1 MSFRQFYFMPI
12 ILRQIKSTDNVP
24 LTTLIRKVICE
35 FNIDI
40 PVIVDDDPYTDK
52 LFELF
57 QSDNSVYWVV
67 EENGV
72 ILGGCGIFPTAGL
85 QEGCAEI
92 VKFYLSSESRG
103 EGIEELL
110 MQVTINTARNLGY
123 KQLYL
128 ESFPELKRSVGL
140 YRGLGF
146 KSLKKPLGNSSHH
159 ACTIWLLKELQINY

>member
-1 MSFRQFYFMPI
+1 MPV
-12 ILRQIKSTDNVP
+12 ILRQIKSTDNA
-24 LTTLIRKVICE
+24 LFAALISKEIRE
-35 FNIDI
+35 FDIDKPI
-40 PVIVDDDPYTDK
+40 IVYDDPVTDK

-57 QSDNSVYWVV
+57 QTDNSVYWVV

-103 EGIEELL
+103 EGIEKLL
-110 MQVTINTARNLGY
+110 MQVIINTARNLGY

-159 ACTIWLLKELQINY
+159 PSAIWFLKELRT